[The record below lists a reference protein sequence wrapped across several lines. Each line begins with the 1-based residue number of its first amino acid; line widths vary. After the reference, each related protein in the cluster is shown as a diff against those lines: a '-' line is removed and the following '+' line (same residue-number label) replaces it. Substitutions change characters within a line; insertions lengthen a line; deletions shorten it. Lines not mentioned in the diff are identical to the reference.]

1 MSELTL
7 PVLVEIFREC
17 AGEAPDIELNREDVG
32 DMELNDLGYDSLALL
47 EAISRVE
54 RTYSIGMPDAE
65 ARIRTLNQFVAE
77 ANEQLAL
84 RP

>member
-17 AGEAPDIELNREDVG
+17 AGEAEEVDLDAEGVG
-32 DMELNDLGYDSLALL
+32 DVELKVLGYDSLALL
-47 EAISRVE
+47 EAISQVE
-54 RTYSIGMPDAE
+54 VKYSIGMPDAE
-65 ARIRTLNQFVAE
+65 TRIKTLNQFLDE
-77 ANEQLAL
+77 AHEQLDR